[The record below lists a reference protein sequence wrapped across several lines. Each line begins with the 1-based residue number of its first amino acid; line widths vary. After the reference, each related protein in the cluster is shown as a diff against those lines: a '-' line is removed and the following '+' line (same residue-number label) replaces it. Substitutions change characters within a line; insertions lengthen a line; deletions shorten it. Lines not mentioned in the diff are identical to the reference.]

1 MKRTPEAFD
10 TEAQA
15 AQWLIRLEADS
26 SPHTVGLWLQWLN
39 EDARRRAVF
48 VRMENSWRQTD
59 ALKSLQPI
67 DGELNL
73 EILDTFPGLRSPQ
86 PPVTGM
92 SHRPWWQRLRRTRP
106 TDARRGMYRSLTVAL
121 VAAAVASV
129 ATLGGWLIVMAPDRA
144 THRTERGGFERVV
157 LPDGS
162 SALLNTNTEMRLR
175 FSRERREIV
184 LTHGEALFTVAR
196 DERRPFEVRVGDSTI
211 RALGT
216 SFDVRLLEPPR
227 IEAQIE
233 ILVAQGTVAID
244 RAPGATTS
252 AETRS
257 LLFAGDEAL
266 IDTRGASQTRH
277 VGESDIGRRLAWTR
291 GQIWLSQTTLAEA
304 IAEFNR
310 YNSREMVL
318 GEPRLATLRVGGS
331 FTTTDPTAFLAALE
345 RIFGIQGRAR
355 AHQLI
360 LTRPPPEPT
369 P

>member
-1 MKRTPEAFD
+1 LKSTPDAFD

-26 SPHTVGLWLQWLN
+26 SPYTIGLWLQWLN

-48 VRMENSWRQTD
+48 VRLENSWRQAD
-59 ALKSLQPI
+59 ALRSLQPI
-67 DGELNL
+67 DGKLDL
-73 EILDTFPGLRSPQ
+73 EILDTFPGLPSPPQ
-86 PPVTGM
+86 PPVTEM
-92 SHRPWWQRLRRTRP
+92 SQRPWWQRLWRARP
-106 TDARRGMYRSLTVAL
+106 TGGGPGTYRSLTVAL

-129 ATLGGWLIVMAPDRA
+129 ATLGGWLFVMAPDRA

-162 SALLNTNTEMRLR
+162 TALLNTNTEMRLR

-184 LTHGEALFTVAR
+184 LTHGEALFTVTR
-196 DERRPFEVRVGDSTI
+196 DERRPFEVSVGDSTI

-233 ILVAQGTVAID
+233 IMVAQGTVAID
-244 RAPGATTS
+244 RAPGSTAS
-252 AETRS
+252 ASTRS

-277 VGESDIGRRLAWTR
+277 IGESDIGRRLAWTR

-345 RIFGIQGRAR
+345 RIFGIQARAR

-360 LTRPPPEPT
+360 LTGPT
-369 P
+369 H

>member
-1 MKRTPEAFD
+1 LKRTPEAFD

-26 SPHTVGLWLQWLN
+26 SPYTVGLWQQWLN

-48 VRMENSWRQTD
+48 VRLENSWRQAD
-59 ALKSLQPI
+59 ALKSLLPI
-67 DGELNL
+67 DGGLNL
-73 EILDTFPGLRSPQ
+73 EILDTFPGLRSPPPPQ
-86 PPVTGM
+86 PPVT
-92 SHRPWWQRLRRTRP
+92 RLS
-106 TDARRGMYRSLTVAL
+106 RGTYRSLTVAL
-121 VAAAVASV
+121 VAAAVACV
-129 ATLGGWLIVMAPDRA
+129 TTLGGWLIVTAPDRA

-196 DERRPFEVRVGDSTI
+196 DERRPFEVSVGDSTI

-244 RAPGATTS
+244 RAPGAMTS

-277 VGESDIGRRLAWTR
+277 IGESDIGRRLAWTR

-345 RIFGIQGRAR
+345 RIFGIQARAQ